1 MASQSVNFKQNDLVL
16 LINIINYYFFYF
28 YITLAKH
35 KFLDIINMPEKKKLD
50 LTIG

>member
-16 LINIINYYFFYF
+16 LINIIIYYFFYF

-35 KFLDIINMPEKKKLD
+35 NFLDIINMPEKKNW
-50 LTIG
+50 T